1 MERLFWV
8 KYYDKKGAMKVREDY
23 PGLQLES
30 ADTVNAEV
38 HRRMTYWEELYGIPL
53 NSDPYHKEVP
63 NNINIKDVIH
73 ECAEYGS
80 VKDSDVLGKSR
91 EGHVVKVRYF
101 ITQICLD
108 LGFTHGE
115 LRPYFKN
122 GITYHYEE
130 KLSNLRETE
139 KRVDELYLKAK
150 NAVIFKLV
158 GVHSE
163 DGSGEK
169 VPTLKIKKLKQDA
182 I

>member
-8 KYYDKKGAMKVREDY
+8 KYYDKKGVMKVREDY
-23 PGLQLES
+23 PGLQLEN
-30 ADTVNAEV
+30 ADTVNSEV
-38 HRRMTYWEELYGIPL
+38 YRRKVYWEELYKIPL
-53 NSDPYHKEVP
+53 MADPYHKQVP

-73 ECAEYGS
+73 ECAEHGS

-91 EGHVVKVRYF
+91 EAHVVRVRYF

-122 GITYHYEE
+122 GVTYHYEE
-130 KLSNLRETE
+130 KLSHLREAE
-139 KRVDELYLKAK
+139 RRVDELYLKAK
-150 NAVIFKLV
+150 DAVIFKLV
-158 GVHSE
+158 GEHKD

-169 VPTLKIKKLKQDA
+169 LKA
-182 I
+182 